1 MEETKGYLMLS
12 TGDVLEGVWLGK
24 PTESDG
30 ELVFNTAMT
39 GYQEVMTDPS
49 YAGQIVTMTYPLI
62 GNYGFNTQDKESH
75 NPSIHGLIIST
86 PCETPS
92 HYQATQT
99 LQDIANAHNFP
110 ILAQVDTRKLTK
122 IIRKHGDVYGK
133 MTKTPGNI
141 PAQAKVSDK
150 IVESVS
156 VKQAQFYPAKGLQ
169 TAHVAI
175 IDYGYKRS
183 IREMLLQ
190 NNCSVTVF
198 PFDVKLETLQD
209 AGVDGVLLSNGP
221 GDPKSLGYLADEIK
235 RIAEHYPTLG
245 ICLGHQLLALA
256 FGGNTM
262 RLPYGHR
269 GSNHPVQHLP
279 SGKVSITSQNHGYVV
294 DEASIS
300 ESLWNI
306 LYNNVNDGSVE
317 GLQHCSKPIMSVQF
331 HPEAHPGPS
340 DTYDVFEQFLNSVR
354 NRGVTTYA

>member
-12 TGDVLEGVWLGK
+12 TGDILEGVWLGK
-24 PTESDG
+24 TTESDG
-30 ELVFNTAMT
+30 EMVFNTAMT

-62 GNYGFNTQDKESH
+62 GNYGFNTHDKESH
-75 NPSIHGLIIST
+75 TPSIHGLVIST
-86 PCETPS
+86 PCETPA

-99 LQDIANAHNFP
+99 LQDIANEHNFP

-133 MTKTPGNI
+133 MTKTPGAV
-141 PAQAKVSDK
+141 PEKAKVSEK

-156 VKQAQFYPAKGLQ
+156 VKKAQFHSAEGQ
-169 TAHVAI
+169 SAAHVAI
-175 IDYGYKRS
+175 IDYGYKHS
-183 IREMLLQ
+183 IRDMLLE
-190 NNCSVTVF
+190 NKCDVTVF
-198 PFDVKLETLQD
+198 PFDTTLD
-209 AGVDGVLLSNGP
+209 ELKKEKVDGVLLSNGP
-221 GDPKSLGYLADEIK
+221 GDPKSLHYLTGEIK
-235 RIAEHYPTLG
+235 RIAEYYPTLG

-300 ESLWNI
+300 QSRWNI
-306 LYNNVNDGSVE
+306 LYSNVNDGSVE

-354 NRGVTTYA
+354 NRGVTAYA